1 MSAKSSGAASG
12 HSGRRQVHASGEPKV
27 AASVVELTAHAIR
40 NEIKT
45 GRLAPGQRLIEAE
58 LCATVG
64 ASRASIRE
72 ALGRLEADG
81 LVEIEHQKGARV
93 RRLTNQDARNI
104 YQIREA
110 LEGTAAR
117 LAAENVD
124 HGRYRSRLKALEDK
138 FRAENTD
145 SPATYLAY
153 NGYNEQFHRLIVEMS
168 ENSRLVRLVEQMQH
182 AAFLMLIQSISNPQA
197 VKKAHAEHTPIYTA
211 IMEGDPIRAE
221 RAMRAH
227 IRRRGEEVVKRLR
240 DFLS

>member
-1 MSAKSSGAASG
+1 M
-12 HSGRRQVHASGEPKV
+12 
-27 AASVVELTAHAIR
+27 VELTAKAIR

-64 ASRASIRE
+64 ASRASIRD

-81 LVEIEHQKGARV
+81 LVEIEHLKGARV
-93 RRLTNQDARNI
+93 RRLTSQDARNI

-117 LAAENVD
+117 LAAEHID
-124 HGRYRSRLKALEDK
+124 RGRYRVRLAALEQR
-138 FRAENTD
+138 FQAENTD

-168 ENSRLVRLVEQMQH
+168 ENSRLIRLVEQMQH

-197 VKKAHAEHTPIYTA
+197 VKRAHAEHAPIYAA
-211 IMEGDPIRAE
+211 IMDRDPAKAE
-221 RAMRAH
+221 RAMRSH
-227 IRRRGEEVVKRLR
+227 IRRRGEEILKRLT